1 MSALLSLLHLC
12 DSLFPLGSYAHSDGL
27 ETATATGRVANAD
40 DLRSW
45 MEASLEETLGRAVG
59 PAVVL
64 AWRAFSDRR
73 LQVLS
78 ALDADVY
85 ALRPSSTA
93 RQASRAMGTR
103 LLKTWQQVHPAHEVQ
118 ALGQLAAMPLTLPV
132 AFGVVCAS
140 AHVTERDA
148 LEAFLYTRLAAA
160 ASSAMRL
167 MSIGQ
172 HEAHTLLASLLTRVP
187 SAAGTILQRG
197 EPPAAFVPALDIA
210 AMRQQYVHSRLFR
223 S

>member
-12 DSLFPLGSYAHSDGL
+12 DSLFPLGGYAHSEGL
-27 ETATATGRVANAD
+27 EAATAAGRVADAG

-45 MEASLEETLGRAVG
+45 MEANLDETLGRAEG

-64 AWRAFSDRR
+64 AWRAFRDRR
-73 LQVLS
+73 VQALS
-78 ALDADVY
+78 ALDADLY

-118 ALGQLAAMPLTLPV
+118 ALGHVAAASLTLPV
-132 AFGVVCAS
+132 AFGVICAS
-140 AHVTERDA
+140 AHVTERDT

-160 ASSAMRL
+160 TSSAMRL

-172 HEAHTLLASLLTRVP
+172 HEAHTVLASLLTRVP
-187 SAAGTILQRG
+187 STAETILQRG
-197 EPPAAFVPALDIA
+197 ESPAAFVPALDIA